1 MSPED
6 NIKRW
11 EEELQTELRVCTRIA
26 AMHHTAKEMVVAMK
40 IKVKEV
46 KDRYREELKEKRK
59 LAEE

>member
-6 NIKRW
+6 SIKRW

-26 AMHHTAKEMVVAMK
+26 AMHHTAKEVVTAMR

-46 KDRYREELKEKRK
+46 KDRYREELKEKKK